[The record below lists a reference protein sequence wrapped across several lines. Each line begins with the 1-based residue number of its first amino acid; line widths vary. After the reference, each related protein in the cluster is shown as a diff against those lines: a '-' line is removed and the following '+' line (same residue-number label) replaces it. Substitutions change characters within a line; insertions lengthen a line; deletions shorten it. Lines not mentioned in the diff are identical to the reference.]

1 MSRRL
6 QERHRSLREAEVFL
20 EDVPRAGSFR
30 VALVWPN
37 LYFVGMSNL
46 GFQAVYRLLNR
57 TPDVVC
63 ERAFLPDDE
72 DKAELERTGSPLVSF
87 ETGTPLRDFDAV
99 AFSISFENDYLH
111 VLQVLR
117 LAGIPLRAKDRGPRD
132 PVVILGGAAMFLNPE
147 PLAPFADL
155 VAVGEGEP
163 MVPRMM
169 EALLGAADP
178 RKGLEALQPKDGF
191 YVPSRYEVRYHADG
205 TVAAYDGPGRVTRQ
219 RGWPGAMGF
228 PQSVILTPHTE
239 MSMKYMVEISR
250 GCPCMCRFCWAGYNY
265 LPVRGFTRSELV
277 ARAREVRAVARKIG
291 LVSTAVCDHPE
302 IDGIV
307 DDLAAMDYEVSVA
320 SLRLDDLTPQFVFK
334 LADTGVQGLTL
345 APECGS
351 DRMRRILNKQFTNA
365 EILDKATWIF
375 ENGIQNLKLYY
386 MVGPALRGARGRRGD
401 RRPHRPDPRA
411 DARGRA
417 RPRPDRAHPPV
428 GEPLRAEAG
437 DALPVAAHGG
447 PEGDRPQA
455 PVPAEGLRP
464 DAERGRGHQERA
476 DGRRAVGA
484 RPRRPARGGRP
495 RAPGDAGARPQ
506 ARARARRASTRP
518 STSSAAGRRTR
529 SCPGTS
535 STTGSARTTSGRSS
549 SSSRAGAALAALPRD
564 PGLHPLRRLRRDA
577 EPLLPL
583 PEKWKGRETRPSTGG
598 QPTPAEAAPGPP
610 GSATPGGCASSA
622 RRRPSPPRPSSTRR
636 RGRRPRRCRPRRGRA
651 APPRR
656 RRARSP
662 GVSTPRRCM
671 KPKGS

>member
-1 MSRRL
+1 MSRKI
-6 QERHRSLREAEVFL
+6 EEKHRRLREAEVWL
-20 EDVPRAGSFR
+20 EEVPRAGSFR

-57 TPDVVC
+57 VDDVVC

-72 DKAELERTGSPLVSF
+72 DKAELERTGRPLVSL

-132 PVVILGGAAMFLNPE
+132 PIVILGGAAMFLNPE

-169 EALLGAADP
+169 EALTGAPDP
-178 RKGLEALQPKDGF
+178 REGLEALTPRDGF
-191 YVPSRYEVRYHADG
+191 YVPSRHEPRYHADG
-205 TVAAYDGPGRVTRQ
+205 TVAAYDGPGPVKRQ

-228 PQSVILTPHTE
+228 PQSVVLTPHTE

-277 ARAREVRAVARKIG
+277 LRAREVRSVTNRIG

-351 DRMRRILNKQFTNA
+351 DRMRRILNKQFTNE

-375 ENGIQNLKLYY
+375 ENGIRNLKLYY
-386 MVGPALRGARGRRGD
+386 MVGLPFEEHADVEAIVSLTDRIRERMLAVARGRGRIGRIHPSVNPFVPKPGTPYQWLPMEDPRETDRKLQYLRRAFARMPNVDPVIKSARTGAVQSVLALGD
-401 RRPHRPDPRA
+401 RRVARA
-411 DARGRA
+411 LELQATHGLELKRA
-417 RPRPDRAHPPV
+417 
-428 GEPLRAEAG
+428 LREAG
-437 DALPVAAHGG
+437 LDPAFYLFRRREREEVLPWDLVDNGVG
-447 PEGDRPQA
+447 KDYFWREL
-455 PVPAEGLRP
+455 LRS
-464 DAERGRGHQERA
+464 EQERLS
-476 DGRRAVGA
+476 
-484 RPRRPARGGRP
+484 PH
-495 RAPGDAGARPQ
+495 
-506 ARARARRASTRP
+506 
-518 STSSAAGRRTR
+518 
-529 SCPGTS
+529 CPEVQGCIRCGVCVETPNPFY
-535 STTGSARTTSGRSS
+535 A
-549 SSSRAGAALAALPRD
+549 
-564 PGLHPLRRLRRDA
+564 
-577 EPLLPL
+577 L
-583 PEKWKGRETRPSTGG
+583 PEKWRGRETLPLYERL
-598 QPTPAEAAPGPP
+598 PA
-610 GSATPGGCASSA
+610 
-622 RRRPSPPRPSSTRR
+622 R
-636 RGRRPRRCRPRRGRA
+636 
-651 APPRR
+651 
-656 RRARSP
+656 
-662 GVSTPRRCM
+662 
-671 KPKGS
+671 